1 LAYVRFNL
9 AVVISNN
16 LFTFLIMNSRT
27 IYVWILLVILTVAV
41 GVISSFPF
49 SYAVV
54 AILVL
59 SGIKFIG
66 VSFYF
71 MELKKAHIFWKISVL
86 IYLLLFLTIVLIFI

>member
-16 LFTFLIMNSRT
+16 LLTFLIMNSRT

-71 MELKKAHIFWKISVL
+71 MELKKAHIFGKFQ
-86 IYLLLFLTIVLIFI
+86 Y